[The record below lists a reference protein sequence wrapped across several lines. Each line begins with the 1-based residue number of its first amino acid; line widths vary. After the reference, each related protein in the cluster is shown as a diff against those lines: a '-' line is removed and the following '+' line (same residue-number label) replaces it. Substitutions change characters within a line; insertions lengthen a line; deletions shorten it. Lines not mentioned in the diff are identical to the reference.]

1 MHFFETA
8 IILPNWRIIYK
19 IGDICKIDR
28 RFTFIHKCQFSALPL
43 ANMAVSK
50 NGDLYTLSAQ
60 FCILF
65 LTKETTVGMGAE
77 KTRRPPINE
86 NDDQQPGLELVTLS
100 PKAGRR

>member
-8 IILPNWRIIYK
+8 TILPMYLNY
-19 IGDICKIDR
+19 GQDFGHMEIDG
-28 RFTFIHKCQFSALPL
+28 RFAFIHKCQFSALPL

-65 LTKETTVGMGAE
+65 LTKETTVGTG
-77 KTRRPPINE
+77 
-86 NDDQQPGLELVTLS
+86 
-100 PKAGRR
+100 GRRKLAAPLLNHGWCFLWAH